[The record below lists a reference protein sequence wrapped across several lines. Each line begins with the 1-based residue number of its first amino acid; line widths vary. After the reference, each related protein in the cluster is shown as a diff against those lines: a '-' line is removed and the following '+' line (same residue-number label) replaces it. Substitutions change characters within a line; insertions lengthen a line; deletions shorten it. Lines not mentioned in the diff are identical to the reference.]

1 MPEYYNQIF
10 GRIDKFNADIG
21 AVEDKSV
28 LIHRCSEDSILDKAY
43 SYGAKGDDSTWIL
56 DRNTLNYRY
65 PGECTYARDF
75 NNAKKEEQSTAKT
88 IETVHRMRMADA
100 TAMRFYALSTMTKD
114 LKSKSHIV
122 FFISSVI
129 TVMATFLLSFFMLTG
144 TSLLILAAYVIAVFL
159 GQTLLWFHMKRDTFN
174 RFVESRC
181 LAKYLRV
188 RYNLSLLGIEDALPM
203 TFYDHKRNDTF
214 WVRAAMMAW
223 NSHFMNDRCNVDK
236 KVSDVDM
243 LAFVKYSWIMEE
255 RRRNSVFLASCE
267 RVRATGAV
275 LTTLFYGLI
284 LLASVLV
291 IFGSMGLF
299 GNAVIFD
306 MEGIDAGG
314 MEMISDMEFDSLT
327 FIKVLLMIIVAVFAG
342 VSMLRDHYISSTPEQ
357 MMAEDVRHLP
367 RTHRVSRQGFVQRK
381 LRPGRC
387 REAEEDLQ
395 GAGTSVRQGELRMGP
410 QGQGPQHQEH
420 RVRER
425 TSVLQVQ
432 RSPIALIR

>member
-21 AVEDKSV
+21 AVEDKSA

-65 PGECTYARDF
+65 PGECTYAKDSK
-75 NNAKKEEQSTAKT
+75 NAVKEEQSTART

-203 TFYDHKRNDTF
+203 TF
-214 WVRAAMMAW
+214 
-223 NSHFMNDRCNVDK
+223 
-236 KVSDVDM
+236 
-243 LAFVKYSWIMEE
+243 
-255 RRRNSVFLASCE
+255 
-267 RVRATGAV
+267 
-275 LTTLFYGLI
+275 FY
-284 LLASVLV
+284 
-291 IFGSMGLF
+291 
-299 GNAVIFD
+299 
-306 MEGIDAGG
+306 
-314 MEMISDMEFDSLT
+314 
-327 FIKVLLMIIVAVFAG
+327 
-342 VSMLRDHYISSTPEQ
+342 
-357 MMAEDVRHLP
+357 
-367 RTHRVSRQGFVQRK
+367 
-381 LRPGRC
+381 
-387 REAEEDLQ
+387 
-395 GAGTSVRQGELRMGP
+395 
-410 QGQGPQHQEH
+410 
-420 RVRER
+420 
-425 TSVLQVQ
+425 
-432 RSPIALIR
+432 